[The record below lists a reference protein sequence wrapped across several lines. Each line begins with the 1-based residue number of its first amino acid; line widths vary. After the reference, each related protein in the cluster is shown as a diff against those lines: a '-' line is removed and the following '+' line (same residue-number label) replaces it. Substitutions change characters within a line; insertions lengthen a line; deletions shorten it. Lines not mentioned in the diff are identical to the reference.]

1 MIALAMV
8 FVIDDDAPVRKS
20 LKRLLDAADYQVELF
35 ESAADFLARPP
46 FQGASCVIVDVR
58 MPGLSGIDLQKTLV
72 QRRRQEQLVFLT
84 GHGDIPICVQAMKA
98 GAVDFLPKPFES
110 KNLLDCVERAL
121 ARSNEQR
128 RQAAEKN
135 SARRSLDL
143 LTPREFEVMQL
154 LTTGMLNKQV
164 GGELGIAEK
173 TVKCHRGHLM
183 HKLGVCS
190 IAELIGLVQKAE
202 VPLVSLVSDQSRIA
216 FR

>member
-46 FQGASCVIVDVR
+46 FQGPSCVIVDVR

-84 GHGDIPICVQAMKA
+84 GHGDIPMCAQAMKG
-98 GAVDFLPKPFES
+98 GAVDFLPKPFKS

-135 SARRSLDL
+135 GARGLLDL

-164 GGELGIAEK
+164 GGELGITEK
-173 TVKCHRGHLM
+173 TVKCHRFHLM
-183 HKLGVCS
+183 HKLGVIS

-202 VPLVSLVSDQSRIA
+202 VPLMSLVSDQSRIA

>member
-84 GHGDIPICVQAMKA
+84 GHGDIPMCAQAMK
-98 GAVDFLPKPFES
+98 GGRWIFCRSHSNRKICWTVLS
-110 KNLLDCVERAL
+110 
-121 ARSNEQR
+121 ARSPARTSNDGRQR
-128 RQAAEKN
+128 RRMAPA
-135 SARRSLDL
+135 
-143 LTPREFEVMQL
+143 
-154 LTTGMLNKQV
+154 G
-164 GGELGIAEK
+164 
-173 TVKCHRGHLM
+173 
-183 HKLGVCS
+183 CS
-190 IAELIGLVQKAE
+190 IC
-202 VPLVSLVSDQSRIA
+202 
-216 FR
+216 

>member
-58 MPGLSGIDLQKTLV
+58 MPGLSGIDLQKALV

-84 GHGDIPICVQAMKA
+84 GHGDIPMCAQAMKA

-135 SARRSLDL
+135 ERPRVARFANAARVRSDAALDH
-143 LTPREFEVMQL
+143 RDAQQAGGGRARDHRKDSEVSS
-154 LTTGMLNKQV
+154 
-164 GGELGIAEK
+164 
-173 TVKCHRGHLM
+173 R
-183 HKLGVCS
+183 
-190 IAELIGLVQKAE
+190 
-202 VPLVSLVSDQSRIA
+202 PSDAQAGRYA
-216 FR
+216 R

>member
-1 MIALAMV
+1 
-8 FVIDDDAPVRKS
+8 
-20 LKRLLDAADYQVELF
+20 
-35 ESAADFLARPP
+35 
-46 FQGASCVIVDVR
+46 SCVIVDVR

-135 SARRSLDL
+135 GARRSLDL

-183 HKLGVCS
+183 QKLGVVS
-190 IAELIGLVQKAE
+190 VAELIGLVQKAE
-202 VPLVSLVSDQSRIA
+202 VPLARSPTNVA
-216 FR
+216 

>member
-121 ARSNEQR
+121 ARSKEQR

-135 SARRSLDL
+135 GARGLLDL

-154 LTTGMLNKQV
+154 LITGMLNKQV
-164 GGELGIAEK
+164 GGELGITEK
-173 TVKCHRGHLM
+173 TVKCHRFHLM
-183 HKLGVCS
+183 HKLGVIS

-202 VPLVSLVSDQSRIA
+202 VPLMSLVSDQSRIA